1 MSKVTLSVIAGPSTG
16 ATFEYTDRTIAIAGR
31 ADDCNPQIV
40 EPGPQA
46 HVSRHHCLFDIN
58 PPDIRVRDFGSLNGT
73 HVNGVEVGRRA
84 AGQTPEEGA
93 RNAFRE
99 RDLVDGDRIA
109 LGATVLAV
117 TVESDRETVVT
128 PTRRVAPRFE
138 PGSRIDKLLS
148 DAAAGQPDLAGIRG
162 FEIVSELGR
171 GGQGVVYLAR
181 HESNGELV
189 ALKVLLAAIA
199 VQRKARDEFL
209 REISGMR
216 ALRHPNVVGLREAG
230 SAGDTFFFTSEFCP
244 GGSVDDLV
252 RKGGVLNPED
262 AVAITLQALDGLAY
276 THSVLLGPEATGLV
290 HRDIKPGNIL
300 LSSTGPDR
308 IAKVGDFRLGQSIRP
323 RGTLRAHDDRCHR
336 RDPVVHGVPATGRL
350 QARETRC
357 RRMVNGCN
365 ALLDADAEDAEK
377 LPTCS
382 RPYRRRL
389 GHVGDSDP
397 RTQPGD
403 PRYVGDRDRRS
414 VDRQTTHRRHFGD
427 RVRRRPAQRAMTVAP
442 TNALAAGRS
451 AATMSRS

>member
-1 MSKVTLSVIAGPSTG
+1 MSKVTLTVIAGPSTG
-16 ATFEYTDRTIAIAGR
+16 ATFEYTERTIAIAGR
-31 ADDCNPQIV
+31 ADDCNPRII
-40 EPGPQA
+40 EPGPQV

-73 HVNGVEVGRRA
+73 HVNGVEIGRRA

-109 LGATVLAV
+109 LGATILAV

-128 PTRRVAPRFE
+128 PTRRVSPRFE

-252 RKGGVLNPED
+252 RKGGVLNPEE

-308 IAKVGDFRLGQSIRP
+308 IAKIGDFGLAKAFDRAGLSGHTMTGAIA
-323 RGTLRAHDDRCHR
+323 GTLSFMAYPQLIDYKRAKPDVDVWSTAATLYWMLTQKMPRNFPPAA
-336 RDPVVHGVPATGRL
+336 DPIGVVLGTSAIPIRERNPAIPGTLAAVIDEALIDKPQIVVTSATEFADALR
-350 QARETRC
+350 
-357 RRMVNGCN
+357 N
-365 ALLDADAEDAEK
+365 AL
-377 LPTCS
+377 
-382 RPYRRRL
+382 
-389 GHVGDSDP
+389 
-397 RTQPGD
+397 
-403 PRYVGDRDRRS
+403 
-414 VDRQTTHRRHFGD
+414 
-427 RVRRRPAQRAMTVAP
+427 
-442 TNALAAGRS
+442 
-451 AATMSRS
+451 